1 MPPVEPS
8 TPTSSAEPPE
18 CDGPCVFCEFK
29 QNSNRTNA
37 VLMLMF
43 ALFAATLLVGLTAL
57 GVIKLP

>member
-1 MPPVEPS
+1 MP
-8 TPTSSAEPPE
+8 TRRTAEPAPE

-57 GVIKLP
+57 GVIQLP